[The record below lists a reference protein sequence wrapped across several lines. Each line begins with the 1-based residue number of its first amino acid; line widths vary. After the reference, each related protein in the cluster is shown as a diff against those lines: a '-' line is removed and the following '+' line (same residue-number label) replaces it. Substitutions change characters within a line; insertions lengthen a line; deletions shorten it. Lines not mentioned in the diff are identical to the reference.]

1 MADSNVTKLPEPGV
15 TLDLDA
21 AERPAADVKEPFVV
35 KVNDQNL
42 TFTDPGDIDWRD
54 LATVEIPADLFRVS
68 LSKEDR
74 NHLLEAN
81 LPTWKFTKLMKTYYD
96 YYDFEDKIRDAKRQA
111 AFA

>member
-1 MADSNVTKLPEPGV
+1 MTDNITKLPEPGV
-15 TLDLDA
+15 MLDLDA
-21 AERPAADVKEPFVV
+21 AERDAKDVKEPFVV
-35 KVNDQNL
+35 KVADRKV

-74 NHLLEAN
+74 QHLLDAN

-96 YYDFEDKIRDAKRQA
+96 YYDFEDKIRDARRQA
-111 AFA
+111 QFG

>member
-1 MADSNVTKLPEPGV
+1 MTDNITRLPEPGV
-15 TLDLDA
+15 ILDLDA
-21 AERPAADVKEPFVV
+21 AERDSKDVKDPFVV
-35 KVNDQNL
+35 KVSGKNL

-111 AFA
+111 NFS